1 VPGGFTL
8 DDFDVDFDA
17 RTVTCPAGHTAPIRG
32 SSSAAFEK
40 YCRTCPLMTRC
51 TTATRG
57 RKINLTVH
65 EPLLRA
71 ARALAAQ
78 PRWQAEYRRH
88 RPMVERSIAWL
99 TRNNRKVRY
108 RGVAKNN
115 HWLHHRTAALNLR
128 RLLAMGLTH
137 TGTTWAIA

>member
-1 VPGGFTL
+1 MSVGW
-8 DDFDVDFDA
+8 
-17 RTVTCPAGHTAPIRG
+17 
-32 SSSAAFEK
+32 
-40 YCRTCPLMTRC
+40 
-51 TTATRG
+51 G
-57 RKINLTVH
+57 RKAAGLVGVDRRCNGDVGDHANADDAH
-65 EPLLRA
+65 EPLLSA
-71 ARALAAQ
+71 ARASAAQ
-78 PRWQAEYRRH
+78 PRWQAEYHRH

-115 HWLHHRTAALNLR
+115 HWLHHRTAAPNLR